1 MFSVSVCKY
10 RDFLVILCNYLAA
23 TAAEMKKNVLVLAA
37 ALLLSA
43 CGPRDRFI
51 QVSGYAQG
59 GVYTVKVNLKGVSV
73 TPEEIRDSVDA
84 ILVRIDTTLSG
95 YNKGSLL
102 SRFNA
107 GETIRPNGLFL
118 DMYRIGYDWYRRSAG
133 VLDFAAGP
141 LFDAWG
147 FGFKSGE
154 MPSDEAVAAIRASS
168 GMGLLK
174 PSMTP
179 RADGTLSVRD
189 VRIDGTDVPVVLNY
203 NAIAQGYSC
212 DLVAAYLYSI
222 GAKDMLV
229 DIGEIWCDGHNPGG
243 QPWSVGVDRP
253 YDRPDDGTDRVGAE
267 LDGVWSSSGAPAGI
281 VTSGNYRKFY
291 VRDGRKYAHS
301 IDPRSGY
308 PVQHNLLS
316 ATVVSPDGAAAA
328 DALATWCMV
337 VGLDDARKLLEGLDG
352 VEGYLIYTAEDGIMT
367 EWATPGFTLTK

>member
-1 MFSVSVCKY
+1 MKKIVIAVLA
-10 RDFLVILCNYLAA
+10 FLV
-23 TAAEMKKNVLVLAA
+23 
-37 ALLLSA
+37 LSA
-43 CGPRDRFI
+43 CGERDRFI
-51 QVSGYAQG
+51 QVTGHAQG
-59 GVYTVKVNLKGVSV
+59 GVYTVKVNMKGVRV
-73 TPEEIRDSVDA
+73 TPEEVRDSVEA

-118 DMYRIGYDWYRRSAG
+118 DMYRIGYGWYERSG
-133 VLDFAAGP
+133 SVLDFAAGP

-154 MPSDEAVAAIRASS
+154 MPTDEAVAAIKAGC

-179 RADGTLSVRD
+179 RADGTLSVAD
-189 VRIDGTDVPVVLNY
+189 VRLDGTDSPVVLNY

-212 DLVAAYLYSI
+212 DLVAAYLYRI
-222 GAKDMLV
+222 GVKDMLV
-229 DIGEIWCDGHNPGG
+229 DIGEIWCDGHNPSGSS
-243 QPWSVGVDRP
+243 WNVGVDRP
-253 YDRPDDGTDRVGAE
+253 FDRPDDGTDALGAE
-267 LDGVWSSSGAPAGI
+267 LDGIWSSDGTAAGI

-316 ATVVSPDGAAAA
+316 ATVVCPDGAADA

-337 VGLDDARKLLEGLDG
+337 VGLDEAEALILGLEG
-352 VEGYLIYTAEDGIMT
+352 VEGYLIYTAEDGSMT
-367 EWATPGFTLTK
+367 EWASPGFTLTK